1 MNPPTLIAGAL
12 LGLLACASLTQPWR
26 PVRDRLPILTIAWL
40 SVLAL
45 ELRWKFLQTQLR
57 APLWPDTESVQQW
70 SLAMSHPYDTVV
82 REPLWPWIA
91 WAFQTLFG
99 QGPLAMRLLSIVASV
114 LIVPAAYLLGRDYG
128 QSRLAGVIA
137 AGIITLHG
145 VLIYSSAQ
153 GHRTELLILGITAV
167 TYFGLVDGIRRR
179 QRVAGL
185 AVSGTALLLTSLSTI
200 VVAAPLTLWAGYRHR
215 LRLRDLV
222 TIFTV
227 AAVAITPHIVYNYQK
242 YGTYS
247 YFSTRMVPAFYRN
260 YEFITVRGTG
270 CDGCPSVE
278 EYRASSFSGR
288 PVSMGE
294 YLFTYHTP
302 GEVAARTYD
311 GFMMSFLRRGGELET
326 LLGGSSWI
334 RYGLYLAGSL
344 IALATYRRE
353 LLVVMLLTLNLT
365 AFVVPL
371 GGDVRRLLIGPVVI
385 AALLQATPISAAAA
399 WCVARWKTAGKRL
412 ISLP

>member
-1 MNPPTLIAGAL
+1 MNPPTLIAEVL
-12 LGLLACASLTQPWR
+12 LGLLACASLTQSWR
-26 PVRDRLPILTIAWL
+26 PVRDRLPILTVAGL
-40 SVLAL
+40 SVVAL
-45 ELRWKFLQTQLR
+45 GLRWGFLQTQLQ
-57 APLWPDTESVQQW
+57 APLWPDTESVQHW
-70 SLAMSHPYDTVV
+70 SLAMSHPYDTIV

-91 WAFQTLFG
+91 WVFQTLFG

-114 LIVPAAYLLGRDYG
+114 LIVPVAYLLGRDYG
-128 QSRLAGVIA
+128 KSRLAGVIA
-137 AGIITLHG
+137 AGIITLHAY
-145 VLIYSSAQ
+145 LIYSSAQ

-167 TYFGLVDGIRRR
+167 TYFGLVGGIRRR
-179 QRVAGL
+179 HRVAGL
-185 AVSGTALLLTSLSTI
+185 AVSSAALLLTSLSTI
-200 VVAAPLTLWAGYRHR
+200 VIVAPLTLWAGYRHR
-215 LRLRDLV
+215 LPLRDPV
-222 TIFTV
+222 TVFTV
-227 AAVAITPHIVYNYQK
+227 VAVVITPHIAYNYQK

-247 YFSTRMVPAFYRN
+247 YFSTRRVPAFYRN
-260 YEFITVRGTG
+260 YEFIAVRGTG

-294 YLFTYHTP
+294 YLFTLHTP
-302 GEVAARTYD
+302 GEVAARTYE
-311 GFMMSFLRRGGELET
+311 GYMMSFLRRGRELEA
-326 LLGGSSWI
+326 LIGGSSWI

-371 GGDVRRLLIGPVVI
+371 GGVDVRLLTGPVVI

-399 WCVARWKTAGKRL
+399 
-412 ISLP
+412 